1 MSKCRSFACSVPNR
15 KEYYY
20 RDIQVQ
26 GLICTVDLFPVPD
39 SFAPSQS
46 SDPQATSPNVCQTPL
61 FSPLSTSP
69 TQSSSFEELSPFRSI
84 HDVDPISSAQLQSQS
99 TDYPNDIFPYSV
111 PSEILHHLGNF
122 PITES
127 TKRTQALAG
136 ATFVQAF
143 GLEHQGKKAILFPFS
158 VRALFPFQS
167 CV

>member
-1 MSKCRSFACSVPNR
+1 MGI
-15 KEYYY
+15 YY
-20 RDIQVQ
+20 RDIQMQ

-46 SDPQATSPNVCQTPL
+46 YDPQATSSNLPL

-84 HDVDPISSAQLQSQS
+84 HDVDPIASAQLQNQS
-99 TDYPNDIFPYSV
+99 ADDYPNDIFPYSV
-111 PSEILHHLGNF
+111 SSEILHHLGNF
-122 PITES
+122 PVTEG

-136 ATFVQAF
+136 ATFVQAVR
-143 GLEHQGKKAILFPFS
+143 LEHQGKKAILFPFS